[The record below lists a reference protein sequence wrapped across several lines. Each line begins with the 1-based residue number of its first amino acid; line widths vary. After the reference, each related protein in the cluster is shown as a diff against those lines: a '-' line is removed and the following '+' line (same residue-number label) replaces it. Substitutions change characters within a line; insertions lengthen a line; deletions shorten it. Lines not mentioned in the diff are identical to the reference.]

1 MTKSE
6 LLRMVRR
13 EFEQLPGEQQE
24 AVAMKT
30 LKRPVFAWDLLKS
43 EELFSLYGATRVA
56 LLVSE
61 QSP

>member
-1 MTKSE
+1 MKSE

-24 AVAMKT
+24 IAAMKA
-30 LKRPVFAWDLLKS
+30 LKKPIFAWDLLTFEQLS
-43 EELFSLYGATRVA
+43 DLYGATRA
-56 LLVSE
+56 TSLVWE

>member
-1 MTKSE
+1 VTKSE

-30 LKRPVFAWDLLKS
+30 LKRPVFAWDLLKF
-43 EELFSLYGATRVA
+43 EELHALYGATRVA